1 MPTRLEQPE
10 TSRSAGRMPHRFA
23 LRLLAVSAAL
33 FLAAG
38 AHAQGA
44 GRNGKQVVD
53 ATCISCHGKGVNGAP
68 RIGDK
73 KAWAKLAAGG
83 LTGLT
88 EVALTGIRKMPPHGG
103 NASLS
108 DNEIKRGVTYMVNQ
122 SGGNWIEPTDKST
135 KAVARS
141 GEQIVQARCADC
153 HQTGVKGAPK
163 IGDHD
168 AWIPRLKNGLDPLV
182 RSAINGHG
190 GMPARGG
197 MANVT
202 DAELRDAITYMFN
215 KGRVPPK

>member
-1 MPTRLEQPE
+1 MSICLE
-10 TSRSAGRMPHRFA
+10 PHDLPVGKAA
-23 LRLLAVSAAL
+23 LRFTVWVLVAFATLFCAVDAY
-33 FLAAG
+33 
-38 AHAQGA
+38 AQGSA
-44 GRNGKQVVD
+44 RNGKQVVE
-53 ATCISCHGKGVNGAP
+53 ATCMSCHGTGANGAP

-73 KAWAKLAAGG
+73 KAWKKLASGG

-103 NASLS
+103 NPALS
-108 DNEIKRGVTYMVNQ
+108 DTEIKRAVTYMVNR
-122 SGGNWIEPTDKST
+122 SGGRWIEPTDKKT
-135 KAVARS
+135 KAAART
-141 GEQIVQARCADC
+141 GEQVVQARCVEC

-168 AWIPRLKNGLDPLV
+168 AWIPRLKNGLDSLV

-197 MANVT
+197 MANLT
-202 DAELRDAITYMFN
+202 DAEMRSAITYMFN